1 MTAAHDSICWSD
13 ESQSYTTA
21 LHRLRQV
28 QLEGSECWLSEELTV
43 SLANVAPDV
52 ASLFFVIQVKDESHG
67 VCNLATAGVRPH
79 FPRSPAKPAAS
90 LADTCR
96 SLGVQEL
103 PRVRMKIAG
112 RVPSMD
118 RSSFY
123 GSTEQEEELDQFMY
137 DSAVSVGAA
146 ESTEGVL
153 VARLYRARLGAQWQ
167 LQVRPGLALR
177 RCAQECLL
185 IRFPAAHRRSGRRRA
200 AGRRGGAARRASR
213 RSWTPGSGTSRA
225 HRGTA
230 PRRRRR
236 NGLSTLPR
244 RKRRPRR
251 RSPTGRWRAKRPR
264 PPSAARR
271 ARRSCEGRGGCGSA
285 GWRQCI

>member
-1 MTAAHDSICWSD
+1 MLQFGFDDLHILGADLTAAHDSICWSD

-112 RVPSMD
+112 HVPSMD

-123 GSTEQEEELDQFMY
+123 GSAEQEEELDQFMY
-137 DSAVSVGAA
+137 DSAVSAGAA

-167 LQVRPGLALR
+167 LQVRPRLALR
-177 RCAQECLL
+177 R
-185 IRFPAAHRRSGRRRA
+185 
-200 AGRRGGAARRASR
+200 
-213 RSWTPGSGTSRA
+213 
-225 HRGTA
+225 
-230 PRRRRR
+230 
-236 NGLSTLPR
+236 
-244 RKRRPRR
+244 
-251 RSPTGRWRAKRPR
+251 
-264 PPSAARR
+264 
-271 ARRSCEGRGGCGSA
+271 
-285 GWRQCI
+285 